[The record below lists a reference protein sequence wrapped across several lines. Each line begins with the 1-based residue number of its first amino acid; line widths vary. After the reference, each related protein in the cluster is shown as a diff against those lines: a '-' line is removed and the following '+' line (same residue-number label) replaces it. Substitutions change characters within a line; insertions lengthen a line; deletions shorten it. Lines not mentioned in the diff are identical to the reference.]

1 MGEIDD
7 ILASLKAEY
16 QKKSPTQESDRLPV
30 PEPKRSPSPVPA
42 NEPILEELRQ
52 EHQEREQQ
60 EKIRQQQEKA
70 RAEQRRQSALERKA
84 QEWLKTLDPKSDEGR
99 WFEEFA
105 YSHESP
111 LEAAMIYLDA
121 MREVE

>member
-16 QKKSPTQESDRLPV
+16 QEKKTPIA
-30 PEPKRSPSPVPA
+30 PEANKRSPSPVPA
-42 NEPILEELRQ
+42 NEPIIEELRQ
-52 EHQEREQQ
+52 EHREREQQ
-60 EKIRQQQEKA
+60 QKIRQEQEKA
-70 RAEQRRQSALERKA
+70 HAEQRRRQALERKA
-84 QEWLKTLDPKSDEGR
+84 HQWLKTLDPKSDEGR

-121 MREVE
+121 LREVE

>member
-16 QKKSPTQESDRLPV
+16 EEKKTPIA
-30 PEPKRSPSPVPA
+30 PEANKRSPSPAPA
-42 NEPILEELRQ
+42 NREPILEELRQ
-52 EHQEREQQ
+52 EHREREQQ
-60 EKIRQQQEKA
+60 EKIRQEQEKA
-70 RAEQRRQSALERKA
+70 RTEQRRRSALERKA

-121 MREVE
+121 LREVE